1 MANQDAFQAAMKEA
15 ADAAWDQDWLRAID
29 AYRRASE
36 IQPNDSQAVAGLAQS
51 LMEAGQYDKAKTVY
65 VRLSQM
71 VTGDPLPHEKLAVIY
86 ERTGNEA
93 EAANE
98 YLAVAEIYFQRND
111 LRRAIDNWEATAR
124 LNPDLAKAYIRLAV
138 VYEKRKDHIPHAIYA
153 YLNVARLL
161 QKFNQLKRA
170 EQALQR
176 AMRLDPT
183 NQDARNGLADLK
195 QGASLKKIAPPTSP
209 GQEAAPTPAVEED
222 EFLLEAVEE
231 EPGDTPIEEAAEHA
245 MGLLAELVFSGDV
258 PPDAQMPL
266 VQATEM
272 QRIGDA
278 EKAIEL
284 YSQAFEAGVTHPAL
298 RFLLGLLYQLT
309 NQTRDAINLLS
320 QALDTPE
327 YAIAGHMAL
336 GIAHFTQDSAVKG
349 AENLIKALQIADE
362 SLNPQDTD
370 SGGYER
376 MLGNLGGQ
384 PDDHLIELCKAL
396 SIYLEDENWRAK
408 LTDTLSGYAAQGKT
422 SYLPDLMELILEGGR
437 PEIAEIM
444 QRIDR
449 YLLHNKLLLATEE
462 IHHAIEKSP
471 DYLPA
476 HRRLADILVKQNR
489 TREAADKLKLV
500 ANTYMVRGNLDKAA
514 DLFAESLELWPQDI
528 EARQQVIDMFKY
540 QGRVGEVLRYYGE
553 LADTHYS
560 MMADASK
567 ALEIYQEALKYANE
581 NQSESPQ
588 VVAILK
594 AMADI
599 ETARLNWNQALKHY
613 KQVITLAPDDENATL
628 EVVELNFQL
637 GQSAQAVDAL
647 DAYINHCITRGQA
660 ERVISTLEEQVRR
673 HPDEIA
679 LRQRLA
685 GVYRQQKRIS
695 EAIAQ
700 MDALGELQLDAGM
713 REAALETIKGIIELQ
728 PPDVESYQQLL
739 EQLENS

>member
-1 MANQDAFQAAMKEA
+1 
-15 ADAAWDQDWLRAID
+15 
-29 AYRRASE
+29 
-36 IQPNDSQAVAGLAQS
+36 
-51 LMEAGQYDKAKTVY
+51 
-65 VRLSQM
+65 
-71 VTGDPLPHEKLAVIY
+71 
-86 ERTGNEA
+86 
-93 EAANE
+93 
-98 YLAVAEIYFQRND
+98 
-111 LRRAIDNWEATAR
+111 
-124 LNPDLAKAYIRLAV
+124 
-138 VYEKRKDHIPHAIYA
+138 
-153 YLNVARLL
+153 
-161 QKFNQLKRA
+161 
-170 EQALQR
+170 
-176 AMRLDPT
+176 
-183 NQDARNGLADLK
+183 
-195 QGASLKKIAPPTSP
+195 
-209 GQEAAPTPAVEED
+209 
-222 EFLLEAVEE
+222 
-231 EPGDTPIEEAAEHA
+231 
-245 MGLLAELVFSGDV
+245 MGLLAELVFSGEV
-258 PPDAQMPL
+258 PTEAQMPL

-278 EKAIEL
+278 EKAIGL

-309 NQTRDAINLLS
+309 DQTRDAISLLS

-336 GIAHFTQDSAVKG
+336 GIAHFTQDGATKG
-349 AENLIKALQIADE
+349 AEHLIKALQLADE
-362 SLNPQDTD
+362 SLNPQSTDT
-370 SGGYER
+370 GGYER
-376 MLGNLGGQ
+376 MLSNLDGQ
-384 PDDHLIELCKAL
+384 PDDHLSDLCKAL

-408 LTDTLSGYAAQGKT
+408 LTESLSGYAAQGKT
-422 SYLPDLMELILEGGR
+422 SYLPDLLEIILEGGK

-444 QRIDR
+444 QRIDH
-449 YLLHNKLLLATEE
+449 YLLQHQLLLATEE

-476 HRRLADILVKQNR
+476 HRRLADILAKQNR
-489 TREAADKLKLV
+489 IKEAADKLNLV
-500 ANTYMVRGNLDKAA
+500 ANTYMVRGNVDKAA
-514 DLFAESLELWPQDI
+514 DLFAESLELWPADI
-528 EARQQVIDMFKY
+528 DARVKVIDMFKE
-540 QGRVGEVLRYYGE
+540 QKRVGEALRYYGE

-560 MMADASK
+560 MRADANK
-567 ALEIYQEALKYANE
+567 ALEIYQEALQYANA
-581 NQSESPQ
+581 NQSESPH

-613 KQVITLAPDDENATL
+613 RQVISLAPDDENATL

-637 GQSAQAVDAL
+637 GQSAKAVDAL

-713 REAALETIKGIIELQ
+713 REAALETIKGIIELG
-728 PPDVESYQQLL
+728 PPDVESYEQLL
-739 EQLENS
+739 EQLKSS